1 MIQKPILRA
10 LQSGQWI
17 FSFELILDIRG
28 KMIWEL
34 VVCDDSLSLQFTKY
48 FPNNIIN
55 SVTLKEPI
63 VFICD
68 GLAVPLLDKIHFVG

>member
-1 MIQKPILRA
+1 
-10 LQSGQWI
+10 
-17 FSFELILDIRG
+17 
-28 KMIWEL
+28 MIWEL